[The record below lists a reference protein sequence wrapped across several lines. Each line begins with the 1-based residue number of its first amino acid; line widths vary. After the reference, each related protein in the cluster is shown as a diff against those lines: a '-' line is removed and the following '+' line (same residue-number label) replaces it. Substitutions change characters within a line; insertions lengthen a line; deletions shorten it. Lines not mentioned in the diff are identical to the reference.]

1 MFHLKL
7 SVIPGRRAAANPE
20 PRDKRHSVGPWF
32 PDRAFGASGTR
43 WWARVLSFCTV
54 LCFAAVAHAETVTLR
69 TRIEANGPAI
79 TMGDVF
85 LGAPADIAGRAI
97 APAPPAGQ
105 IATISMPVIA
115 AAASAAGLDFT
126 PPPGV
131 NSVQAV
137 RPGGL
142 RATLPATAGGR
153 TMANADV
160 RRGESVTLVYEAPGM
175 SLSMRTRALEDA
187 LVGQNVRVLN
197 TASNRTIDAIVTG
210 PGAARAT
217 P

>member
-1 MFHLKL
+1 MKMAHLKS
-7 SVIPGRRAAANPE
+7 SVIPGSR
-20 PRDKRHSVGPWF
+20 F
-32 PDRAFGASGTR
+32 ASPGMT
-43 WWARVLSFCTV
+43 WLSGVFSFCIA

-69 TRIEANGPAI
+69 PRIEANGPAV

-97 APAPPAGQ
+97 APSPPPGQ

-131 NSVQAV
+131 NAVQVV
-137 RPGGL
+137 RPGGM

-153 TMANADV
+153 TLANADV

-175 SLSMRTRALEDA
+175 SLSMRTRALEDG
-187 LVGQNVRVLN
+187 LVGQSVRVLN

>member
-1 MFHLKL
+1 MMT
-7 SVIPGRRAAANPE
+7 RRV
-20 PRDKRHSVGPWF
+20 RTLTHSLHP
-32 PDRAFGASGTR
+32 A
-43 WWARVLSFCTV
+43 
-54 LCFAAVAHAETVTLR
+54 FAASAMTKWFAALVFSLCVAFTTLAHAETVTLR
-69 TRIEANGPAI
+69 ARIEATGPAI

-85 LGAPADIAGRAI
+85 LGAPAEIAGRAI
-97 APAPPAGQ
+97 APSPPPGQ

-131 NSVQAV
+131 NAIQVV
-137 RPGGL
+137 HPGGM

-153 TMANADV
+153 TMANADI
-160 RRGESVTLVYEAPGM
+160 RRGESVTLVYAAPGL

-187 LVGQNVRVLN
+187 VVGQNVRLLN
-197 TASNRTIDAIVTG
+197 TASNRTIDAVVTG
-210 PGAARAT
+210 PGAARAS